1 MKNNKNLRTIC
12 LSLVAMALIMTLNV
26 SSTLAYFTAHTSAK
40 GGVTLNL
47 KFAETMIVEGT
58 SKAGC
63 KKVAIQNTG
72 TVDCYVRV
80 KAFAVRDCNLT
91 YDGGTNW
98 EAVDGYYEYKHVLEP
113 GDSTNEISIIRYA
126 TPTERAE
133 YNVIVVHESTPVLHN
148 EDGTV
153 KPVEWNSENNTG
165 FVGIED

>member
-12 LSLVAMALIMTLNV
+12 LSLVAMALIVTLNV
-26 SSTLAYFTAHTSAK
+26 GSTLAYFTAHTSAK
-40 GGVTLNL
+40 GSVTLNL
-47 KFAETMIVEGT
+47 KFAETMIVERA
-58 SKAGC
+58 SEAGC
-63 KKVAIQNTG
+63 KKVAIDNKG

-80 KAFAVRDCNLT
+80 KAFAVSDCDLRYADSN
-91 YDGGTNW
+91 DW
-98 EAVDGYYEYKHVLEP
+98 ELKDGYFEYKHILKS
-113 GDSTNEISIIRYA
+113 GTSTGEISVLFN
-126 TPTERAE
+126 TPSEGVD

>member
-12 LSLVAMALIMTLNV
+12 LSLVAMALIVTLNV
-26 SSTLAYFTAHTSAK
+26 SNTLAYFTAHTSAK
-40 GGVTLNL
+40 GSVTLNL
-47 KFAETMIVEGT
+47 KFAETMIVERA
-58 SKAGC
+58 SEAGC
-63 KKVAIQNTG
+63 KKVEIDNKG

-80 KAFAVRDCNLT
+80 RAFAVRDCKLR
-91 YDGGTNW
+91 YADSKDW
-98 EAVDGYYEYKHVLEP
+98 EMKGEYFEYKHILKS
-113 GDSTNEISIIRYA
+113 GASTGEISVLFN
-126 TPTERAE
+126 TPSEGVD